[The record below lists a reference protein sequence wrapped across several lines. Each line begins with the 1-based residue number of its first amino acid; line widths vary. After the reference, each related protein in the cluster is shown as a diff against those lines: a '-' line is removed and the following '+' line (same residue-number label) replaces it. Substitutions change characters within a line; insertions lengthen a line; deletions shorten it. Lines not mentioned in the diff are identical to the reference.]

1 MCIRDRGRPVGLND
15 QLEHILKSPRAAKP
29 TPAVPELKLSAAA
42 REKTEAAKQ
51 YIEKKY
57 SKRKEDE
64 RQTREVWDELRN
76 KMEELSLTPSEME
89 LVKRNIVHK
98 VAERQRMK
106 RKKMT
111 PADFEPMAII
121 GRGAFGEVR
130 LCRER
135 ASGEVIAVKKMKK
148 NEMICKNQVGHI
160 RAERDVLACADN
172 PWIVELKAS
181 FQDERHLYLVME
193 YLAGGDLM
201 TLLMKK
207 DILTEPEAKFYI
219 AELILAVASVH
230 KMNYIHRDLKPDN
243 ILIDNH
249 GHLKLSDFGLCKHAD
264 LNDKLTLKPNQS
276 EKTVEKENGFQSE
289 LKKLQFKRN
298 RKLAFST
305 VGTPDYIAPEVFS
318 QKGYSELV
326 DWWSVGVILYEML
339 V

>member
-1 MCIRDRGRPVGLND
+1 
-15 QLEHILKSPRAAKP
+15 
-29 TPAVPELKLSAAA
+29 
-42 REKTEAAKQ
+42 
-51 YIEKKY
+51 
-57 SKRKEDE
+57 
-64 RQTREVWDELRN
+64 
-76 KMEELSLTPSEME
+76 
-89 LVKRNIVHK
+89 
-98 VAERQRMK
+98 
-106 RKKMT
+106 
-111 PADFEPMAII
+111 
-121 GRGAFGEVR
+121 
-130 LCRER
+130 
-135 ASGEVIAVKKMKK
+135 
-148 NEMICKNQVGHI
+148 
-160 RAERDVLACADN
+160 
-172 PWIVELKAS
+172 
-181 FQDERHLYLVME
+181 
-193 YLAGGDLM
+193 
-201 TLLMKK
+201 MKK

-339 V
+339 VGYPPFFSDDPSTTCQKILNWRRHLAIPPEANLSPEATDLIKRLLTDAGERLGLHGIEEIKAHPFFGGVDWRRIREKKAPYIPSIKSEIDTSNFDKYEEEEPWICDPSLNKAKRARKDVQFIGYTFKRDFENERTSLIQALEELEQIRTSRPRIQATSNLDKSAILGHKENISPLSRNEKRESFPLSTQSFFPLLIRG